1 LSIAIQTIQSIFQ
14 ENNHFLHRACNIWYI
29 ISRLRLFF
37 TQQNYNQ
44 RKDKEMQYF
53 IIGAFAIY
61 LIIML
66 GIGFLF
72 SNKSSTLGDYYLGN
86 RKMNKWVVAL
96 SAQASDMSGWLLMGL
111 PGAVYVSGLSASWIG
126 VGLVI
131 GTYLNWKIVAKRLRT
146 YSHACN
152 DSVTIPEFFS
162 NRFHDNSGILRGVA
176 ALIILLFFL
185 FYTVSGF
192 VACTKLFTT
201 TFGITPMVALIVG
214 VIVIVSYTLLGGF
227 MAVCWT
233 DLIQGTLMFF
243 AIVIV
248 PALVIYQAGGWTS
261 SINSLNEANP
271 YYLNIFTNAKDGS
284 AVSFLTDIISNVG
297 WGLGYFGMPHILVR
311 FMAIKSPRQITESRR
326 IAMTWV
332 VVSLAAAIAVGV
344 LGHIFASQHGVM
356 VKDSEEIFM
365 LMIKQLFHPAIVGVM
380 MSAILAAIMSTA
392 DSQLLVS
399 ASAFSND
406 IYKKWIHK
414 NASNKELVIVSRISV
429 GIIAVIAA
437 FIAAADPESDFL
449 KQVMALVSF
458 AWAGFGAAFGP
469 VILLALFWKR
479 TNIYGAGAGMVI
491 GALTA
496 IIWKFVLA
504 ANFPEVTIFK
514 LYEIVPGFLLSL
526 ITIVVVSL
534 LTKAPSKEITD
545 EFEKVASND
554 L

>member
-1 LSIAIQTIQSIFQ
+1 
-14 ENNHFLHRACNIWYI
+14 
-29 ISRLRLFF
+29 
-37 TQQNYNQ
+37 
-44 RKDKEMQYF
+44 
-53 IIGAFAIY
+53 
-61 LIIML
+61 
-66 GIGFLF
+66 
-72 SNKSSTLGDYYLGN
+72 
-86 RKMNKWVVAL
+86 
-96 SAQASDMSGWLLMGL
+96 
-111 PGAVYVSGLSASWIG
+111 
-126 VGLVI
+126 
-131 GTYLNWKIVAKRLRT
+131 
-146 YSHACN
+146 
-152 DSVTIPEFFS
+152 
-162 NRFHDNSGILRGVA
+162 
-176 ALIILLFFL
+176 
-185 FYTVSGF
+185 
-192 VACTKLFTT
+192 
-201 TFGITPMVALIVG
+201 
-214 VIVIVSYTLLGGF
+214 
-227 MAVCWT
+227 
-233 DLIQGTLMFF
+233 MFF